1 MSLPE
6 KILAFLAAIAPACL
20 IATILIGIGKG
31 SLPARVRSLALIMG
45 LFAALSSL
53 VSMIS
58 VPAMAMLHF
67 PISPS
72 LFRAFFAAALPEET
86 AKFVVLV
93 TIVLRHYEADTR
105 RDAILA
111 GAWLGLGF
119 GVLENFSYV
128 TRGDGW
134 AILSLVRAVT
144 AVPFHVALGA
154 IMGLSLQRFGIG
166 RGWLLA
172 LALPI
177 LLHGL
182 YDWPAMAIE
191 WNRAALNE
199 TSAAYGAVFLL
210 TLVATGYLVSG
221 PVARTLRRT
230 ARNVSTQSGLTAG
243 RAFLA
248 GVSGIAGLLR
258 AGASTLVAVALVAA
272 IVLDV
277 RYVAL
282 LATAILP
289 FTFAELWRSARV

>member
-1 MSLPE
+1 
-6 KILAFLAAIAPACL
+6 
-20 IATILIGIGKG
+20 
-31 SLPARVRSLALIMG
+31 
-45 LFAALSSL
+45 
-53 VSMIS
+53 
-58 VPAMAMLHF
+58 
-67 PISPS
+67 
-72 LFRAFFAAALPEET
+72 
-86 AKFVVLV
+86 VVLV

-128 TRGDGW
+128 TRADGW